1 MYAVIKT
8 GGKQYKVTENSRVRV
23 EKLDFPVGERIEL
36 GAVQMVIPD
45 NADVVVDPAALEAA
59 RVVAEIEEHGRSKKI
74 RVYKKKKRKGYERLQ
89 GHRQAYTQIRIHE
102 IKA

>member
-8 GGKQYKVTENSRVRV
+8 GGKQYKVTENTRVRV

-36 GAVQMVIPD
+36 DSVQLVITD
-45 NADVVVDPAALEAA
+45 NADVVAEPAALDAA
-59 RVVAEIEEHGRSKKI
+59 RVIAEIEGHGKSKKI
-74 RVYKKKKRKGYERLQ
+74 RVYKKKKRKGYERTQ
-89 GHRQAYTQIRIHE
+89 GHRQAYTLIRVHE